1 MKKIKIRRFR
11 SECVHREV
19 AVINRVVTVH
29 LIKKA
34 HLSKGTEEV
43 KEGARRYL
51 GKRVPRR
58 A

>member
-1 MKKIKIRRFR
+1 M
-11 SECVHREV
+11 HREV

-51 GKRVPRR
+51 GKRVPCR